1 MKIATYSEEELVQLA
16 TRIPRRIARRL
27 KEFCVRNDVR
37 MQAFVRTA
45 LAEKLAR
52 SRGAIRQQRRS
63 HA

>member
-1 MKIATYSEEELVQLA
+1 MKLAADHNEELVQLA

-45 LAEKLAR
+45 LSEKLAR
-52 SRGAIRQQRRS
+52 SRSGSRQRS